1 MLLHLHAR
9 AGVVVSSAPLMGG
22 APFVDPNVSRWLHV
36 HVRPSVRGLL
46 RLMHEAHARKGGL
59 LYTLRSLADGHWV
72 LAFQNAERCREA
84 HRKVQ
89 QHAQQ
94 LRGLYKQLAHV
105 FVAPLLEPLQQS

>member
-1 MLLHLHAR
+1 
-9 AGVVVSSAPLMGG
+9 
-22 APFVDPNVSRWLHV
+22 
-36 HVRPSVRGLL
+36 
-46 RLMHEAHARKGGL
+46 MHEAHARKGGL